1 MDHSNK
7 DSAMGTQETLFL
19 HEEIMLLALQDD
31 KGTVAW
37 GTYYQYALGGAIL
50 AELLLNNL
58 ISIEVSKKKKMV
70 NLVGTTSVVEP
81 VIDECLKKIS
91 SAKRRASVQT
101 WVSKFAELKRLKHR
115 IATQLCKRGIL
126 QVAEDKVFLFFTRKV
141 YPEINPEPEKAL
153 IERLRKAIFTNTA
166 DIDPRTV
173 ILLSLANS
181 AGLLKLVF
189 DRGELKSRKARIGQ
203 IVNGEMVG
211 EAAKEAIEAMETA
224 LVISTVVTSSVV
236 TTTSSS

>member
-1 MDHSNK
+1 MQK
-7 DSAMGTQETLFL
+7 DG
-19 HEEIMLLALQDD
+19 I
-31 KGTVAW
+31 
-37 GTYYQYALGGAIL
+37 
-50 AELLLNNL
+50 
-58 ISIEVSKKKKMV
+58 
-70 NLVGTTSVVEP
+70 
-81 VIDECLKKIS
+81 
-91 SAKRRASVQT
+91 VQT
-101 WVSKFAELKRLKHR
+101 YQFAELKRLKHR

-153 IERLRKAIFTNTA
+153 IERLRKAIFTNTT

-189 DRGELKSRKARIGQ
+189 DRGELKSRKARIEQ

-211 EAAKEAIEAMETA
+211 EGAKEAIEAMETA
-224 LVISTVVTSSVV
+224 LVISKSLRVRSSLQQVAV
-236 TTTSSS
+236 NVRPTDRSLVFLWRRSKGLISE